1 MVSTHAAA
9 NGERIVHPQPF
20 FFPLDEVR
28 HWNRLYGRR
37 GMVQYQCV
45 IPERVEQTVIRR
57 LLEVVS
63 RMGGASPVSV
73 IKDCG
78 AEGRGTISFPI
89 RGMSLAL
96 DLPYR
101 DGHTQSLVDALNE
114 VVVAAGGRIYLA
126 KDALTR
132 REHFAAM
139 EPRLARWNEVRRKW
153 DPERRLSSV
162 LARRLLDP
170 AT

>member
-1 MVSTHAAA
+1 
-9 NGERIVHPQPF
+9 
-20 FFPLDEVR
+20 VR
-28 HWNRLYGRR
+28 SWNRLYGRR

-45 IPERVEQTVIRR
+45 VPARGDGRIFRR
-57 LLEVVS
+57 LLDVVS

-78 AEGRGTISFPI
+78 AEGRGTLSFPMLV
-89 RGMSLAL
+89 MSLAL

-101 DGHTQSLVDALNE
+101 AGHTQALVDALNE
-114 VVVAAGGRIYLA
+114 LVIEAGGRIYLT

-132 REHFAAM
+132 RDHFAAM

-153 DPERRLSSV
+153 DPERTLSSA
-162 LARRLLDP
+162 LAQRLLDP
-170 AT
+170 AP

>member
-1 MVSTHAAA
+1 VKPVEHL
-9 NGERIVHPQPF
+9 IHPQPF
-20 FFPLDEVR
+20 FYPLDSVR
-28 HWNRLYGRR
+28 DWNRLYGRR

-45 IPERVEQTVIRR
+45 IPEHADPATFRR

-78 AEGRGTISFPI
+78 PEGRGMISFPMA
-89 RGMSLAL
+89 GMSLAL

-101 DGHTQSLVDALNE
+101 AGRTETLVDALNE
-114 VVVAAGGRIYLA
+114 IVVTARGRIYLT

-132 REHFAAM
+132 RDHFAAM
-139 EPRLARWNEVRRKW
+139 EPRLARWNDVRRKW
-153 DPERRLSSV
+153 DPERRVSSA
-162 LARRLLDP
+162 LAQRLLDP
-170 AT
+170 AP